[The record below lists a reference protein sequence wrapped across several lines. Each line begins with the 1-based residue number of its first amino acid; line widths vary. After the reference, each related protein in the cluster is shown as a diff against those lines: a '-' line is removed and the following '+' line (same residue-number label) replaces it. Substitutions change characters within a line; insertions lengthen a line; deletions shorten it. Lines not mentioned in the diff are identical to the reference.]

1 MPCKASEKE
10 ACLLFRAAVGNPA
23 KILRI
28 LAEIAQLAER
38 RLPKPKVTGS
48 NPAFRSTMK
57 RCTLLMILGA
67 LLLSSCS
74 SAPIPQKQMM
84 NLYYEMFTTDQLITE
99 SPDLRAQA
107 DSLSVYG
114 GILERHG
121 YTVEDYL
128 AAVDYYLSKPESFAR
143 MMKKVQ
149 SRVNR
154 EIARMEAEQERLRAE
169 REAAEAASVD
179 SEVLTEDADDGAVS
193 DTLSRD
199 QTREQGRELSREHR
213 PGKKEIKW
221 D

>member
-1 MPCKASEKE
+1 MTS
-10 ACLLFRAAVGNPA
+10 A
-23 KILRI
+23 KIHGI
-28 LAEIAQLAER
+28 FAEVAQLVER

-48 NPAFRSTMK
+48 NPAFRSNMK

-74 SAPIPQKQMM
+74 SAPIPQKKMM

-121 YTVEDYL
+121 YTIEQYF
-128 AAVDYYLSKPESFAR
+128 AAVDYYLTKPEAFAR

-149 SRVNR
+149 SRINR
-154 EIARMEAEQERLRAE
+154 EIARMEEERERIRAEQD
-169 REAAEAASVD
+169 AAEAASAN
-179 SEVLTEDADDGAVS
+179 SEVVTEDADDGAVS
-193 DTLSRD
+193 DTLSSD
-199 QTREQGRELSREHR
+199 QTLERTRELTRGRR
-213 PGKKEIKW
+213 PAKKEIQW